1 MTLNGVIGHF
11 TLNFHYY
18 ELPLTN
24 YLLLIYC
31 KVYLHL
37 GLQLHVTSGEV
48 WEVPYRNNPWVTH
61 WKLMEFHG
69 KNMDSMGNIWILHE
83 IS

>member
-48 WEVPYRNNPWVTH
+48 WEVN
-61 WKLMEFHG
+61 
-69 KNMDSMGNIWILHE
+69 
-83 IS
+83 